1 MQKSKKRIL
10 GAAGLATVA
19 GMTVVASSIPAPEA
33 YAESSASGT
42 VGLEVTVLSNNLAI
56 DISGSLQDGGATSQN
71 TVAIPII
78 VTDVKDL
85 QYQVIARQE
94 GISGSEEVAAGTIQL
109 SATGYSGTYDLP
121 LALSGYRDY
130 LVANYGYNASKTISF
145 TLTATGIGV
154 GGGAVEDSI
163 TFGYGRISIDPNTNI
178 NNAAPDDQTNTKVND
193 DGDPI
198 ISIQSADVIS
208 RIHIIV
214 RDQAG
219 NIVWEGDVDRDA
231 SGTNDAT
238 LPFATNGIPSG
249 NYSIEAIGYS
259 AGGEWL
265 SSATL
270 TGIRYI
276 QPDGAGIPN
285 TGGVSI
291 AGLNIAQGDFLIS
304 SALAF
309 CLVSLGGIYLLHRKQ
324 TRK

>member
-19 GMTVVASSIPAPEA
+19 GMTIVASGIPAPEA
-33 YAESSASGT
+33 YAETSSD
-42 VGLEVTVLSNNLAI
+42 VHLKVTVISENI
-56 DISGSLQDGGATSQN
+56 DIVISGPLQDGGATSQDN
-71 TVAIPII
+71 VTIPII

-85 QYQVIARQE
+85 EYKVVARQE
-94 GISGSEEVAAGTIQL
+94 GISGPQEVV
-109 SATGYSGTYDLP
+109 SATIPLSTSGNYSGTYDLP
-121 LALSGYRDY
+121 LTLSDYRNY
-130 LVANYGYNASKTISF
+130 LVANYGYDASKTITY
-145 TLTATGIGV
+145 TLTATGLGY
-154 GGGAVEDSI
+154 GSGAAEDSI
-163 TFGYGRISIDPNTNI
+163 TFGYGRISIDRNKNI
-178 NNAAPDDQTNTKVND
+178 NNAAPDNESNTRITS

-198 ISIQSADVIS
+198 ISVESASIINK
-208 RIHIIV
+208 IHIII

-219 NIVWEGDVDRDA
+219 NIVWEGDVDRDP
-231 SGTNDAT
+231 SGTNDIT

-249 NYSIEAIGYS
+249 SYSIEAIGY
-259 AGGEWL
+259 GINGERL
-265 SSATL
+265 SSASL
-270 TGIRYI
+270 DGIRYI
-276 QPDGAGIPN
+276 QPDGPGIPN